1 MLVWLLCSL
10 PLIATDIIMI
20 LQNIAAIHNE
30 IFFHIKIRKLHN
42 YLLQIKSLGSGFCV
56 RDSANKHS

>member
-30 IFFHIKIRKLHN
+30 IFFHIKICKLHN

-56 RDSANKHS
+56 RDPANKHS